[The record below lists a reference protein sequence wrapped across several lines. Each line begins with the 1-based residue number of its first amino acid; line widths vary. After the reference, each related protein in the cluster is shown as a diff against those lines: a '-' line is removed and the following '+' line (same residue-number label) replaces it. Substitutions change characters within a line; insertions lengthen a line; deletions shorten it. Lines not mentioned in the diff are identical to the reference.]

1 MTDQS
6 NDKSDEFKKPESS
19 ERREALVKLG
29 KYAAYTAPAML
40 VTTNAKRAFAQ
51 AAPGTPVTSTTTMA
65 PTTIPPTS
73 TSSG

>member
-1 MTDQS
+1 MS
-6 NDKSDEFKKPESS
+6 NNQNGNSDDKHLPEDS

-51 AAPGTPVTSTTTMA
+51 AAPGTPVTTTTTTTTTSTTTTA
-65 PTTIPPTS
+65 RPF
-73 TSSG
+73 